1 MGKGGQAEAGT
12 EGKAFDP
19 SLVGAFA
26 NACPGCSDGACCAP
40 PATTPPEEGSTPAS
54 TPPGSAGESTP
65 APTPPGS
72 PKQQKPR
79 YDKSLKVTTDPVGG
93 KGDPADPVNTEHE
106 WSRCINGLTEACL
119 RGDGASQLLTPSFEY
134 SVPVAKLA
142 KQLTNG
148 MHSIRDDHIE
158 EAKSILDA
166 ALESVGGS
174 AEVFERKVYGEEVDQ
189 ATAEKHIVDFVTQH
203 KLQDKLWVR
212 FTPNRVS
219 CVGSLQRSRRNSQDH
234 PEVRHTLFVSTAN
247 KLRKHEVRQFVAHEI
262 GTHLLRVVNDE
273 IQPWRG
279 SSGRKKFNLHSNST
293 REFRETEEGLAT
305 INTVLHSGGGPKSR
319 YLFREA
325 LLYYACAKSA
335 TMNFVELFAE
345 LAPYMPS
352 PKRRFGLVTRIKR
365 GLLDQSLPGGSGK
378 AQVYFEGALTILRR
392 DFDVDDLR
400 LLYSGRLMLS
410 EMDRVRRLAHTS
422 FITLPSFAA
431 DLEAYRKDLRAMALL
446 NGLVAPPRKPSLKAV
461 ASVALAVATVS
472 PTPPPR
478 RPTPVAAAAPK
489 RAKSPPAASP
499 ELATS
504 KLFKKFLAAK
514 KATKK
519 KPAKKRKAA
528 KVSPPTP
535 PAAATTPKGRGDRK
549 PKPAPAATAPPP
561 PRAARRDAAPKLP
574 AVASPKPR
582 PAPAR
587 AAKAPPK
594 LPTTPTTPP
603 PPRITTD
610 HWTKAQRWHAK
621 HRNVAVLATTV
632 VELTM

>member
-54 TPPGSAGESTP
+54 TPPSSPEAGST
-65 APTPPGS
+65 GS
-72 PKQQKPR
+72 PTEDPQKKPR
-79 YDKSLKVTTDPVGG
+79 YDKSLKVTTDAPGG
-93 KGDPADPVNTEHE
+93 RGDPADPTNTENE
-106 WSRCINGLTEACL
+106 YQRCLNGLTEACL
-119 RGDGASQLLTPSFEY
+119 RGDGSTQLLTPSFEY

-142 KQLTNG
+142 KQLTND
-148 MHSIRDDHIE
+148 MHSIRDDHIK

-189 ATAEKHIVDFVTQH
+189 ATAQEHIVEFVTAH

-247 KLRKHEVRQFVAHEI
+247 KLRKHELRQFVAHEI
-262 GTHLLRVVNDE
+262 GTHLMRIVNDE

-431 DLEAYRKDLRAMALL
+431 DLQAYRKDLRAMALL
-446 NGLVAPPRKPSLKAV
+446 NGLVAPPRKPTVKAV

-504 KLFKKFLAAK
+504 RLFKKFLAAK

-519 KPAKKRKAA
+519 KKPAKRKAA

-535 PAAATTPKGRGDRK
+535 PAAATPPKGRESRK
-549 PKPAPAATAPPP
+549 PTP
-561 PRAARRDAAPKLP
+561 PRAPKLP

-582 PAPAR
+582 PTPAR
-587 AAKAPPK
+587 APTAARATATLPTPSTPPAAPPK
-594 LPTTPTTPP
+594 
-603 PPRITTD
+603 PRITTD
-610 HWTKAQRWHAK
+610 HWSKAQRLHAK
-621 HRNVAVLATTV
+621 HQARQVAVLATTV
-632 VELTM
+632 VELTLP

>member
-1 MGKGGQAEAGT
+1 MGKGGQVVAAAPEAAAPP
-12 EGKAFDP
+12 AFDP

-26 NACPGCSDGACCAP
+26 NACPGCADAACCAP
-40 PATTPPEEGSTPAS
+40 AATPAS
-54 TPPGSAGESTP
+54 TPPGSP
-65 APTPPGS
+65 ARE
-72 PKQQKPR
+72 QQKKPR

-93 KGDPADPVNTEHE
+93 KGDPADPTNTETE
-106 WSRCINGLTEACL
+106 WTRCMNGLTEACL
-119 RGDGASQLLTPSFEY
+119 RGDGSTQLLTPDFAY
-134 SVPVAKLA
+134 AVPVDKLA
-142 KQLTNG
+142 KQLTNA
-148 MHSIRDDHIE
+148 MHSIRDDHVE
-158 EAKSILDA
+158 EAKAILDA
-166 ALESVGGS
+166 ALESVGGA

-189 ATAEKHIVDFVTQH
+189 ATAQEHIVDFVTQH

-234 PEVRHTLFVSTAN
+234 PDVRHTLFVSTAN
-247 KLRKHEVRQFVAHEI
+247 KLRKHELRQFVAHEI

-273 IQPWRG
+273 VQPWRG

-305 INTVLHSGGGPKSR
+305 INTVLHSGGGSSSR

-335 TMNFVELFAE
+335 TMNFVQLFTE

-365 GLLDQSLPGGSGK
+365 GLLDQSRPGGSGK

-392 DFDVDDLR
+392 DFDADDLR
-400 LLYSGRLMLS
+400 LLYAGRLMLS

-431 DLEAYRKDLRAMALL
+431 DLEKYRKELRAMALL
-446 NGLVAPPRKPSLKAV
+446 NGLVAPSKKPSLKAV

-478 RPTPVAAAAPK
+478 RPTPPTPK
-489 RAKSPPAASP
+489 RATKGAAA
-499 ELATS
+499 EALATS
-504 KLFKKFLAAK
+504 KLFHKFLAAK
-514 KATKK
+514 KRKK
-519 KPAKKRKAA
+519 RSPRKAA
-528 KVSPPTP
+528 KPAAKASPPTP
-535 PAAATTPKGRGDRK
+535 PAAATTPKGRESRK
-549 PKPAPAATAPPP
+549 ATP
-561 PRAARRDAAPKLP
+561 PRAPKLP

>member
-1 MGKGGQAEAGT
+1 M
-12 EGKAFDP
+12 
-19 SLVGAFA
+19 
-26 NACPGCSDGACCAP
+26 
-40 PATTPPEEGSTPAS
+40 
-54 TPPGSAGESTP
+54 
-65 APTPPGS
+65 
-72 PKQQKPR
+72 
-79 YDKSLKVTTDPVGG
+79 
-93 KGDPADPVNTEHE
+93 H
-106 WSRCINGLTEACL
+106 GLTEACL
-119 RGDGASQLLTPSFEY
+119 RGDGSSQLLTPSFEY
-134 SVPVAKLA
+134 AISVEKLA
-142 KQLTNG
+142 KQLTNA
-148 MHSIRDDHIE
+148 MHSIRDDHVE
-158 EAKSILDA
+158 EAKAILDA
-166 ALESVGGS
+166 ALESVGGA

-189 ATAEKHIVDFVTQH
+189 KTAESHIVDFVTAH

-335 TMNFVELFAE
+335 TMNFVQLFTE

-392 DFDVDDLR
+392 DFDTDDLR
-400 LLYSGRLMLS
+400 LLYAGRLMLS

-431 DLEAYRKDLRAMALL
+431 DLEKYRKDLRAMALL
-446 NGLVAPPRKPSLKAV
+446 NGLVAPPKKPSLKAV

-478 RPTPVAAAAPK
+478 RPTC
-489 RAKSPPAASP
+489 SMSQASTTRP
-499 ELATS
+499 SATPS
-504 KLFKKFLAAK
+504 WRSAGHCA
-514 KATKK
+514 
-519 KPAKKRKAA
+519 
-528 KVSPPTP
+528 
-535 PAAATTPKGRGDRK
+535 
-549 PKPAPAATAPPP
+549 
-561 PRAARRDAAPKLP
+561 
-574 AVASPKPR
+574 
-582 PAPAR
+582 
-587 AAKAPPK
+587 
-594 LPTTPTTPP
+594 
-603 PPRITTD
+603 
-610 HWTKAQRWHAK
+610 W
-621 HRNVAVLATTV
+621 
-632 VELTM
+632 

>member
-93 KGDPADPVNTEHE
+93 KGDPADPINTEHE
-106 WSRCINGLTEACL
+106 WTRCMNGLTEACL
-119 RGDGASQLLTPSFEY
+119 RGDGSSQLLTPTFEY
-134 SVPVAKLA
+134 AVPVEKLA

-148 MHSIRDDHIE
+148 MHSIRDDHIK
-158 EAKSILDA
+158 EAKAILDA

-189 ATAEKHIVDFVTQH
+189 ATAQEHIVEFVTAH

-247 KLRKHEVRQFVAHEI
+247 KLRKHELRQFVAHEI

-273 IQPWRG
+273 LQPWRG
-279 SSGRKKFNLHSNST
+279 SSGRKKFGLHANST

-305 INTVLHSGGGPKSR
+305 INTVLHSGGGAKSR

-352 PKRRFGLVTRIKR
+352 PRRRFGLVTRIKR

-400 LLYSGRLMLS
+400 LLYAGRLMLS

-422 FITLPSFAA
+422 FITLPCFAA

-446 NGLVAPPRKPSLKAV
+446 NGLVAPAAAKKPSLKAV
-461 ASVALAVATVS
+461 ASGALAVATVS

-478 RPTPVAAAAPK
+478 PTTTTPK
-489 RAKSPPAASP
+489 RAKGAAA
-499 ELATS
+499 EALATS
-504 KLFKKFLAAK
+504 KLFHKFLAAK
-514 KATKK
+514 KRKK
-519 KPAKKRKAA
+519 RSPRKAA
-528 KVSPPTP
+528 KPAAKASPPTP
-535 PAAATTPKGRGDRK
+535 PAAPAAATTPKGRGDRK
-549 PKPAPAATAPPP
+549 TKPAAPPP
-561 PRAARRDAAPKLP
+561 PRAIRRDAAPKLP

-587 AAKAPPK
+587 AAKTPPK

-610 HWTKAQRWHAK
+610 HWSKAQRLHAK
-621 HRNVAVLATTV
+621 HQARQVAVLATTV
-632 VELTM
+632 VELTLP

>member
-1 MGKGGQAEAGT
+1 MGKGGQAEAGAA

-26 NACPGCSDGACCAP
+26 NVCPGCADAACCAP
-40 PATTPPEEGSTPAS
+40 PATPPPDSPEEGSTA
-54 TPPGSAGESTP
+54 
-65 APTPPGS
+65 TPPGS
-72 PKQQKPR
+72 PETSSTSSAAEDQPKKPR
-79 YDKSLKVTTDPVGG
+79 YDKSLKVTTDAPGG
-93 KGDPADPVNTEHE
+93 KGDPADPTNTEHE
-106 WSRCINGLTEACL
+106 WTRCMNGLTEACL
-119 RGDGASQLLTPSFEY
+119 RGDGSTQLLTPSFEY
-134 SVPVAKLA
+134 SVPVNKLA

-148 MHSIRDDHIE
+148 MHSIRDDHIK

-189 ATAEKHIVDFVTQH
+189 ATAEQHIVEFVTAH

-247 KLRKHEVRQFVAHEI
+247 KLRKHELRQFVAHEI
-262 GTHLLRVVNDE
+262 GTHLMRIVNDE

-352 PKRRFGLVTRIKR
+352 PRRRFGLMTRIKR

-400 LLYSGRLMLS
+400 LLYAGRLMLS

-422 FITLPSFAA
+422 FITIPSFAA

-504 KLFKKFLAAK
+504 RLFKKFLAAK

-535 PAAATTPKGRGDRK
+535 PTAATPPKGRESRK
-549 PKPAPAATAPPP
+549 PTP
-561 PRAARRDAAPKLP
+561 PRAPKLP
-574 AVASPKPR
+574 AVTSPKPR
-582 PAPAR
+582 QAPAR
-587 AAKAPPK
+587 APTAARATAKLPATPSTPPAAPPK
-594 LPTTPTTPP
+594 PA

-610 HWTKAQRWHAK
+610 HWSKAQRLHAK
-621 HRNVAVLATTV
+621 HQARQVAVLATTV
-632 VELTM
+632 VELTLP

>member
-54 TPPGSAGESTP
+54 TPPSSPEAGSTGSAAEEP
-65 APTPPGS
+65 Q
-72 PKQQKPR
+72 KKPR

-93 KGDPADPVNTEHE
+93 KGDPADPTNREQE
-106 WSRCINGLTEACL
+106 WTRCMNGLTEACL

-142 KQLTNG
+142 KQLTND
-148 MHSIRDDHIE
+148 MHSIRDDHIN
-158 EAKSILDA
+158 EAKAILDA

-174 AEVFERKVYGEEVDQ
+174 AEVFERKVYGKEVDQ
-189 ATAEKHIVDFVTQH
+189 ATAERHIVDFVTQH

-273 IQPWRG
+273 LQPWRG
-279 SSGRKKFNLHSNST
+279 SSGRKKFGLHANST

-305 INTVLHSGGGPKSR
+305 INTVLHSGGGAKSR

-325 LLYYACAKSA
+325 LLYYACAKASKL
-335 TMNFVELFAE
+335 NFVELFAE

-352 PKRRFGLVTRIKR
+352 PRRRFGLVTRIKR

-422 FITLPSFAA
+422 FITLPCFAA

-446 NGLVAPPRKPSLKAV
+446 NGLVAPAAAKKPSLKAV

-478 RPTPVAAAAPK
+478 RPTPPAITPK
-489 RAKSPPAASP
+489 RTKGAAV
-499 ELATS
+499 EALATS
-504 KLFKKFLAAK
+504 KLFHKFLAAK
-514 KATKK
+514 KRKK
-519 KPAKKRKAA
+519 RSPRKAVKPAKA
-528 KVSPPTP
+528 SPPTP
-535 PAAATTPKGRGDRK
+535 PAAATPKGRK
-549 PKPAPAATAPPP
+549 PKPAAAPPP
-561 PRAARRDAAPKLP
+561 PRAPKLP

-610 HWTKAQRWHAK
+610 HWTKAQRLHAK
-621 HRNVAVLATTV
+621 HQARQVAVLATTV
-632 VELTM
+632 VELTLP

>member
-26 NACPGCSDGACCAP
+26 NVCPGCSNEECCAP
-40 PATTPPEEGSTPAS
+40 AA
-54 TPPGSAGESTP
+54 TP

-72 PKQQKPR
+72 PETSSTGSTAEEPQKPK
-79 YDKSLKVTTDPVGG
+79 YNKSLKVTTDAVGG
-93 KGDPADPVNTEHE
+93 KGDPADPTNTETE
-106 WSRCINGLTEACL
+106 WTRCMNGLTEACL

-134 SVPVAKLA
+134 SVPVEKLA

-148 MHSIRDDHIE
+148 MHSIRDDHIN

-166 ALESVGGS
+166 ALDSVGGQ

-189 ATAEKHIVDFVTQH
+189 ATAQEHIVDFVTAH

-247 KLRKHEVRQFVAHEI
+247 KLRKHELRQFVAHEI

-273 IQPWRG
+273 LQPWRG
-279 SSGRKKFNLHSNST
+279 SSGRKKFGLHANST

-305 INTVLHSGGGPKSR
+305 INTVLHSGGGAKSR

-352 PKRRFGLVTRIKR
+352 PRRRFGLVTRIKR

-400 LLYSGRLMLS
+400 LLYAGRLMLS

-422 FITLPSFAA
+422 FITLPGFAA

-446 NGLVAPPRKPSLKAV
+446 NGLVAPAAAKKPSLKAV

-478 RPTPVAAAAPK
+478 RPTPPAAAAPK

-504 KLFKKFLAAK
+504 RLFRKFLAAK

-535 PAAATTPKGRGDRK
+535 PAAATPPKGRGDRK
-549 PKPAPAATAPPP
+549 PKPAAPPP

-587 AAKAPPK
+587 TAKTPPK

-610 HWTKAQRWHAK
+610 HWSKAQRLHAK
-621 HRNVAVLATTV
+621 HQARQVAVLATTV
-632 VELTM
+632 VELTLP

>member
-1 MGKGGQAEAGT
+1 MGKGGQAEAGAA

-26 NACPGCSDGACCAP
+26 NVCPGCADAACCTP
-40 PATTPPEEGSTPAS
+40 PATTPPGSPDEGGTPAATPPSSPEASTPA
-54 TPPGSAGESTP
+54 A
-65 APTPPGS
+65 TPPGS
-72 PKQQKPR
+72 PKPKPK

-93 KGDPADPVNTEHE
+93 KGDPADPTNTEHE
-106 WSRCINGLTEACL
+106 WTRCMNGLTEACL

-142 KQLTNG
+142 KQLTND
-148 MHSIRDDHIE
+148 MHSIRDDHIN

-189 ATAEKHIVDFVTQH
+189 ATAQEHIVDFVTQH

-262 GTHLLRVVNDE
+262 GTHLMRIVNDE

-305 INTVLHSGGGPKSR
+305 INTVLHSGGGTKSR

-352 PKRRFGLVTRIKR
+352 PRRRFGLVTRIKR

-400 LLYSGRLMLS
+400 LLYAGRLMLS

-431 DLEAYRKDLRAMALL
+431 DLEAYRKYLRAMALL
-446 NGLVAPPRKPSLKAV
+446 NGLVAPAAAKKPSLKAV

-478 RPTPVAAAAPK
+478 RPTPPAAAAPK

-535 PAAATTPKGRGDRK
+535 PAASTTPKGRGDRK
-549 PKPAPAATAPPP
+549 PKTPL
-561 PRAARRDAAPKLP
+561 REPKLP
-574 AVASPKPR
+574 AVASPTPR

-587 AAKAPPK
+587 PPAKAPQK
-594 LPTTPTTPP
+594 LPATPTTPPAAPPKAGTKPP

-610 HWTKAQRWHAK
+610 HWTKARRWHAK
-621 HRNVAVLATTV
+621 HLVLATTV

>member
-1 MGKGGQAEAGT
+1 MGKGGQVAPAAPEAAAPPG
-12 EGKAFDP
+12 FDP

-26 NACPGCSDGACCAP
+26 NACPGCSDAACCTP
-40 PATTPPEEGSTPAS
+40 PATTPPGSPEEGGTPAA
-54 TPPGSAGESTP
+54 TPPSSPEASSTGSAAEEP
-65 APTPPGS
+65 
-72 PKQQKPR
+72 QKR
-79 YDKSLKVTTDPVGG
+79 KYDKSLKVTTDAPGG
-93 KGDPADPVNTEHE
+93 RGDPADPINTEHE
-106 WSRCINGLTEACL
+106 WTRCMHGLTEACL
-119 RGDGASQLLTPSFEY
+119 RGDGASQLLVPHFEY
-134 SVPVAKLA
+134 SIPVDKLA
-142 KQLTNG
+142 KQLTNA
-148 MHSIRDDHIE
+148 MHSIRDDHIK
-158 EAKSILDA
+158 EAKAILDA
-166 ALESVGGS
+166 ALESVGGA

-189 ATAEKHIVDFVTQH
+189 ETAQEHIVDFVTAH

-247 KLRKHEVRQFVAHEI
+247 KLRKHELRQFVAHEI

-431 DLEAYRKDLRAMALL
+431 DLGAYRKELRAMALL

-478 RPTPVAAAAPK
+478 RPTPPTPK
-489 RAKSPPAASP
+489 RATKGAAA
-499 ELATS
+499 EALATS
-504 KLFKKFLAAK
+504 KLFHKFLAAK
-514 KATKK
+514 KRKK
-519 KPAKKRKAA
+519 RSPRKAA
-528 KVSPPTP
+528 KPAKASPPTP
-535 PAAATTPKGRGDRK
+535 PAAAATPKGRESRK
-549 PKPAPAATAPPP
+549 PTP
-561 PRAARRDAAPKLP
+561 PRAPKLP

-582 PAPAR
+582 PTPAR
-587 AAKAPPK
+587 PPAKAPQK
-594 LPTTPTTPP
+594 LPATPTTPP
-603 PPRITTD
+603 AAPPKAGSKPSPPRITTD

-621 HRNVAVLATTV
+621 HLVLATTV

>member
-1 MGKGGQAEAGT
+1 MGKGGQAEAG
-12 EGKAFDP
+12 ESKAFDP

-26 NACPGCSDGACCAP
+26 NACPGCADAACCAP
-40 PATTPPEEGSTPAS
+40 AATTPAGSPEEGDTPAS
-54 TPPGSAGESTP
+54 TPPSSPETSSTGSAAEDQ
-65 APTPPGS
+65 
-72 PKQQKPR
+72 PKKPR

-93 KGDPADPVNTEHE
+93 KGDPADPTNTENE
-106 WSRCINGLTEACL
+106 YQRCLNGLTEACL
-119 RGDGASQLLTPSFEY
+119 RGEGASQLLTPSFEY
-134 SVPVAKLA
+134 SIPVEKLA
-142 KQLTNG
+142 KQLTND
-148 MHSIRDDHIE
+148 MHSIRDDHIN
-158 EAKSILDA
+158 EAKAILDA

-189 ATAEKHIVDFVTQH
+189 ATAERHIVDFVTQH

-247 KLRKHEVRQFVAHEI
+247 KLRKHELRQFVAHEI

-273 IQPWRG
+273 LQPWRG
-279 SSGRKKFNLHSNST
+279 SSGRKKFGLHANST

-352 PKRRFGLVTRIKR
+352 PRRRFGLVTRIKR

-400 LLYSGRLMLS
+400 LLYAGRLMLS

-422 FITLPSFAA
+422 FITLPGFAA

-446 NGLVAPPRKPSLKAV
+446 NGLVAPAAAKKPSLKAV
-461 ASVALAVATVS
+461 ASVAFAVATVS
-472 PTPPPR
+472 PTPSPR
-478 RPTPVAAAAPK
+478 RPTPPAAAAPK
-489 RAKSPPAASP
+489 RANKGAAA
-499 ELATS
+499 EALATS
-504 KLFKKFLAAK
+504 KLFHKFLAAK
-514 KATKK
+514 KRKK
-519 KPAKKRKAA
+519 RSPRKAA
-528 KVSPPTP
+528 KPAKASPPTP
-535 PAAATTPKGRGDRK
+535 PAAATPKGSRK
-549 PKPAPAATAPPP
+549 PKPAAAPPP
-561 PRAARRDAAPKLP
+561 PRAPKLP

-587 AAKAPPK
+587 CARTPPK

-610 HWTKAQRWHAK
+610 HWSKAQRLHAK
-621 HRNVAVLATTV
+621 HQARQVAVLATKV
-632 VELTM
+632 VELTLP

>member
-1 MGKGGQAEAGT
+1 MPAAPEAAAPP
-12 EGKAFDP
+12 AFDP
-19 SLVGAFA
+19 TLVGAFA
-26 NACPGCSDGACCAP
+26 NACPGCTDAACCAP
-40 PATTPPEEGSTPAS
+40 ASTPAS
-54 TPPGSAGESTP
+54 TPPSSPEAGSTGSAAEDQ
-65 APTPPGS
+65 
-72 PKQQKPR
+72 PKKPR
-79 YDKSLKVTTDPVGG
+79 YDKSLKVTTDAPGG
-93 KGDPADPVNTEHE
+93 KGDPADPVNTEKE
-106 WSRCINGLTEACL
+106 WQRCINGLTEACL

-134 SVPVAKLA
+134 SVPVNKLA
-142 KQLTNG
+142 KQLTND
-148 MHSIRDDHIE
+148 MHSIRDDHIK

-189 ATAEKHIVDFVTQH
+189 ATAQEHIVEFVTAH

-234 PEVRHTLFVSTAN
+234 PEVRHTLFVSMAN
-247 KLRKHEVRQFVAHEI
+247 KLRKHELRQFVAHEI
-262 GTHLLRVVNDE
+262 GTHLMRIVNDE
-273 IQPWRG
+273 LQPWRG
-279 SSGRKKFNLHSNST
+279 SSGRKKFGLHANST

-305 INTVLHSGGGPKSR
+305 INTVLHSGGGAKSR

-325 LLYYACAKSA
+325 LLYYACAKSS
-335 TMNFVELFAE
+335 TMNFVELFAK

-352 PKRRFGLVTRIKR
+352 PRRRFGLVTRIKR

-400 LLYSGRLMLS
+400 LLYAGRLMLS

-422 FITLPSFAA
+422 FITLPCFAA

-446 NGLVAPPRKPSLKAV
+446 NGLVAPAAAKKPSLKAA

-504 KLFKKFLAAK
+504 RLFKKFLAAK

-535 PAAATTPKGRGDRK
+535 PTAATPPKGRESRK
-549 PKPAPAATAPPP
+549 PTP
-561 PRAARRDAAPKLP
+561 PRAPKLP

-587 AAKAPPK
+587 AAKEQQK
-594 LPTTPTTPP
+594 LPATPP

-610 HWTKAQRWHAK
+610 HWSKAQRWHAK
-621 HRNVAVLATTV
+621 HLVLATTV

>member
-1 MGKGGQAEAGT
+1 MPAAPEAAARP
-12 EGKAFDP
+12 AFDP

-26 NACPGCSDGACCAP
+26 NICPGCTDVACCAP
-40 PATTPPEEGSTPAS
+40 SATDSPEDGSTATPPSTPAATTTPPSSPEAGST
-54 TPPGSAGESTP
+54 GSAAEDQ
-65 APTPPGS
+65 
-72 PKQQKPR
+72 PKKPR

-93 KGDPADPVNTEHE
+93 KGDPADPTNTEAE
-106 WSRCINGLTEACL
+106 WTRCMNGLTEACL

-142 KQLTNG
+142 KQLTND
-148 MHSIRDDHIE
+148 MHSIRDDHIK
-158 EAKSILDA
+158 EAKAILDA

-189 ATAEKHIVDFVTQH
+189 ATAQEHIVDFVTQH

-247 KLRKHEVRQFVAHEI
+247 KLRKHELRQFVAHEI

-273 IQPWRG
+273 LQPWRG
-279 SSGRKKFNLHSNST
+279 SSGRKKFGLHANST

-305 INTVLHSGGGPKSR
+305 INTVLHSGGGAKSR

-352 PKRRFGLVTRIKR
+352 PRRRFGLVTRIKR
-365 GLLDQSLPGGSGK
+365 GLLDQALPGGSGK

-400 LLYSGRLMLS
+400 LLYAGRLMLS

-478 RPTPVAAAAPK
+478 RPTPPASTTPK

-504 KLFKKFLAAK
+504 KLFKKFLSAK

-519 KPAKKRKAA
+519 KATKRKAA

-535 PAAATTPKGRGDRK
+535 PAAATTPKGRESRK
-549 PKPAPAATAPPP
+549 PKPAAAPPP
-561 PRAARRDAAPKLP
+561 PRAPKLP
-574 AVASPKPR
+574 VVASPKPR

-587 AAKAPPK
+587 AAKEQQK
-594 LPTTPTTPP
+594 LPATPP

-610 HWTKAQRWHAK
+610 HWTKAQRLHAK
-621 HRNVAVLATTV
+621 HQARQVAVLATTV
-632 VELTM
+632 VELTLP